1 MMNAKEKKKQGRKYV
16 QGKKGGSELWDSLR
30 EEQCK
35 DLAVG
40 ACVVDINEESMAVVE
55 WP

>member
-1 MMNAKEKKKQGRKYV
+1 MLKREKKQGRKNV
-16 QGKKGGSELWDSLR
+16 QGKKGAIEFWGSLR

-40 ACVVDINEESMAVVE
+40 ACVVTINDSTSGVE